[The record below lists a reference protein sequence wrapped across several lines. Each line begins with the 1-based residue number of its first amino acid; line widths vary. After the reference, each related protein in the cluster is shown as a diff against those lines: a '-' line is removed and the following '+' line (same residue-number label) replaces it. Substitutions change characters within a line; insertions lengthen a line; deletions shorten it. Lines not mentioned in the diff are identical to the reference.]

1 MGPEQIDAIYQ
12 ALADDLIGQSGVVVP
27 AIGAAIVS
35 GFAAIAYGF
44 KKFFEVKTAKA
55 MADIDVD
62 KAHIAQLQ
70 GLAKM
75 NADALHN
82 QQAIIADLQR
92 RLSEC
97 ERLWRL
103 QAGGEGADV

>member
-12 ALADDLIGQSGVVVP
+12 ALADDLIEQIGIVVP

-44 KKFFEVKTAKA
+44 KKFFEVRTAKA
-55 MADIDVD
+55 LADIDVD
-62 KAHIAQLQ
+62 KAQIAQLQ
-70 GLAKM
+70 ELIAM
-75 NADALHN
+75 NNDTLQN
-82 QQAIIADLQR
+82 QQSVIADLQR

-103 QAGGEGADV
+103 QGADV